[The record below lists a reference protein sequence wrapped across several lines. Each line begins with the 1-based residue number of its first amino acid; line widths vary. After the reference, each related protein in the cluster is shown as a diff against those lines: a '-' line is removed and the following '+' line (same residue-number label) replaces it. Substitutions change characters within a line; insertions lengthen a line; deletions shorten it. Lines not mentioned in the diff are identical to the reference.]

1 MNEKQLTKLL
11 QESFRIE
18 IEESSLDYVMMLV
31 EDSVANAPSDEAKDA
46 VIAIADDIVEKYN
59 MASEHHAITTYI
71 AQTLLKNMTPED
83 IEYVLKA
90 YSSPEY
96 AKFFEIIGEV
106 LNGYSAD
113 VAAMIDAGLD
123 RKPQDIKV
131 IM

>member
-106 LNGYSAD
+106 LNGYSD
-113 VAAMIDAGLD
+113 DITAMIDAGLD

-131 IM
+131 MM

>member
-1 MNEKQLTKLL
+1 MNEEQLTKLL
-11 QESFRIE
+11 QEAFRIE
-18 IEESSLDYVMMLV
+18 MEDSSLDYIHMLM
-31 EDSVANAPSDEAKDA
+31 EDSVANATSEKAISA
-46 VIAIADDIVEKYN
+46 VMTIADDIVEKYN
-59 MASEHHAITTYI
+59 MDTQHHAITSYI

-106 LNGYSAD
+106 LDGYSAD
-113 VAAMIDAGLD
+113 VTAMIDAGLD

-131 IM
+131 MM